1 MRHSSASRAAARTTV
16 RRVVVAAASALLLA
30 GPLAATAHAA
40 PAEQLPADQL
50 PAELVEAIS
59 RDLKISADEYLER
72 SDRAQELADYARS
85 FRAERPED
93 FAGAWLG
100 TDGQPV
106 VAVTNPDAARQA
118 ENDGYHVTVAPV
130 SADGLERSLA
140 ELNRWVAALPR
151 ELASQVNST
160 SIDVFN
166 NRLIV
171 DIANSPAGRAL
182 NLPTL
187 IANVQVMLTPGQP
200 PNEPGPLGGDTYIT
214 ADGDVRSTP
223 LDRIGVCSFGFNAVD
238 ADGTAANITAGH
250 CDAVAREDGGS
261 TVYLPNRENI
271 DESLKIGAFTRSTV
285 GEGSTLDY
293 GIIGLD
299 QAGEDVG
306 LNRPV
311 IRGGNGSTLT
321 VTGTAAPVAG
331 APVCKS
337 GQSSY
342 FTCGIVAADRIET
355 QLVRADGTSTTIRGF
370 ATTACTLSGDSGGAI
385 VTGTLALGVI
395 SGSNSSGAPD
405 CVEANLVL
413 APQGGTSSLGIAIRD
428 IEAET
433 GARVRTGAAA

>member
-1 MRHSSASRAAARTTV
+1 MNA
-16 RRVVVAAASALLLA
+16 
-30 GPLAATAHAA
+30 
-40 PAEQLPADQL
+40 
-50 PAELVEAIS
+50 
-59 RDLKISADEYLER
+59 
-72 SDRAQELADYARS
+72 
-85 FRAERPED
+85 
-93 FAGAWLG
+93 
-100 TDGQPV
+100 
-106 VAVTNPDAARQA
+106 
-118 ENDGYHVTVAPV
+118 
-130 SADGLERSLA
+130 
-140 ELNRWVAALPR
+140 
-151 ELASQVNST
+151 T

-238 ADGTAANITAGH
+238 ADGSAANITAGH

-299 QAGEDVG
+299 QAGQDVG

-413 APQGGTSSLGIAIRD
+413 APQGGTSSLGISIQD